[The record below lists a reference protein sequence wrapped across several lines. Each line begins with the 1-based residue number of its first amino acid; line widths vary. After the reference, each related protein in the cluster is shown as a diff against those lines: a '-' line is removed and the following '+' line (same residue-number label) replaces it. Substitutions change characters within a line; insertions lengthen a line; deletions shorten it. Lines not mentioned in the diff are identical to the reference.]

1 MTADAALL
9 TALLLAGGL
18 VLLVAAVVRE
28 VARDGYGVRPG
39 PRSHLVSGLVEQ
51 GPPRGIGLP
60 GRRASLRGLR
70 LVAGLLLYGA
80 AIALIVRAQLGVGP
94 WDVLAQG
101 VAAVTRLPF
110 GLVTNGIGALLLL
123 VWWPL
128 RQRPGIGT
136 LLNVLLVGT
145 AAQAVLDVLAP
156 VDGLV
161 PRTALLAG
169 GMALLAVATGIYV
182 GAGLGAGPR
191 DGLMLGLHRRL
202 GWPVWLARAAV
213 EGSALLAG
221 WLLGGNVG
229 IGTLVFAAGIGP
241 LCGVTI
247 RLLAPTQLRRPEH

>member
-9 TALLLAGGL
+9 TALLLSGGL

-28 VARDGYGVRPG
+28 VARDGYGARPA
-39 PRSHLVSGLVEQ
+39 PRSHPVGGLADQ
-51 GPPRGIGLP
+51 APPRALALPGLP
-60 GRRASLRGLR
+60 ASLRGLR

-101 VAAVTRLPF
+101 LAAVTRLPF
-110 GLVTNGIGALLLL
+110 GVVTNGIGALLLL

-156 VDGLV
+156 VEGVV
-161 PRTALLAG
+161 PRIALLAG
-169 GMALLAVATGIYV
+169 GMVLLAVATGIYV

-202 GWPVWLARAAV
+202 GWPVWAARAAV

-229 IGTLVFAAGIGP
+229 IGTVVFAAAIGP

-247 RLLAPTQLRRPEH
+247 RLLAPTQLHRPEH

>member
-9 TALLLAGGL
+9 TTLLVPVGL
-18 VLLVAAVVRE
+18 VLLGAGLVRE

-39 PRSHLVSGLVEQ
+39 PRSHLGLAADEA
-51 GPPRGIGLP
+51 GAGLALP
-60 GRRASLRGLR
+60 DRRAALRGGR

-80 AIALIVRAQLGVGP
+80 AIALIVRAHLGVGP

-101 VAAVTRLPF
+101 LAALTRLPF
-110 GLVTNGIGALLLL
+110 GVVTNGIGALLLL
-123 VWWPL
+123 AWWPL

-156 VDGLV
+156 AEGLV
-161 PRTALLAG
+161 PRVALLAA
-169 GMALLAVATGIYV
+169 GMVLLAIATGVYV

-229 IGTLVFAAGIGP
+229 VGTVVFAAGIGP
-241 LCGVTI
+241 LCGLTI
-247 RLLAPTQLRRPEH
+247 RLLAPAQLHRP